1 MHKYERAIHTIKMP
15 VLEIFFRIF
24 YAFDD
29 IRRESNTN
37 LPLRIFQLLNLQ
49 TITYK
54 KYVPL
59 ILNYWIIY
67 PKLIKVRKDMSK
79 LSLLK
84 ITILI
89 YFF

>member
-1 MHKYERAIHTIKMP
+1 MHKYERAIHIIKMP
-15 VLEIFFRIF
+15 TFEIFFRIF

-37 LPLRIFQLLNLQ
+37 LPLRLFQLLNLQ

-59 ILNYWIIY
+59 ILNYCIIY
-67 PKLIKVRKDMSK
+67 PRLIKVGKDMSN